1 MSDSKTYVFGNEG
14 AGTLASVIPALT
26 QRGIDPAYLMGMMG
40 NGNGFGGN
48 GWSDLI
54 ALIVV
59 AGLFNNGNGGVF
71 GGGNNSGKDAI
82 LAVLERNGVDIAQLA
97 TSFNCSK
104 DQIMNGI
111 NAVGSQICNLAAQQG
126 VNAERII
133 NSIQAGDASLASQ
146 LAACCCDIKQVMS
159 QGFSSLGYATRDQ
172 TCTLEKA
179 IENSTS
185 RILEGQRA
193 AEMREMQQKID
204 TLQDERQTYKLGTMM
219 AQNNAPLANA
229 IAALQSDVDK
239 IKCKLPNTVTLPYQE
254 AQAVPNCFA
263 WNLGFGFP
271 FGGNGSLWG

>member
-1 MSDSKTYVFGNEG
+1 MSDTKTYVFGNEG
-14 AGTLASVIPALT
+14 SNALASMIPALT

-40 NGNGFGGN
+40 NGNGFGNN

-59 AGLFNNGNGGVF
+59 AGLFNNGNGLF

-82 LAVLERNGVDIAQLA
+82 LSILERNGVDVAQLA

-111 NAVGSQICNLAAQQG
+111 NAVGSQICNLASQQG
-126 VNAERII
+126 ISAERII
-133 NSIQAGDASLASQ
+133 NSIQAGDAALASQ
-146 LAACCCDIKQVMS
+146 LAACCCDVKQIMT
-159 QGFSSLGYATRDQ
+159 QGFSNLGYATRDQ
-172 TCTLEKA
+172 TCTIEKA
-179 IENSTS
+179 IESSTS

-204 TLQDERQTYKLGTMM
+204 ALQDERQTYKLGTMM

-229 IAALQSDVDK
+229 IAALQNDVDK

-254 AQAVPNCFA
+254 AQAVPNCVA
-263 WNLGFGFP
+263 WNWGFGGFP